1 MNSTSKWYKDWFN
14 TTYYHL
20 LYNKRDYKEAQNF
33 MAHLTDYLN
42 LNKGDHILDLACG
55 KGRHSIYLNSLGY
68 IVTGVDLSENSIA
81 EANKFSNKTLHFR
94 VHDMRNTFINKYDAI
109 LNLFTS
115 FGYFEDDNEDIKV
128 LKNIKN
134 GLKPN
139 GIAVIDYLNV
149 TKSIANII
157 PHETQQRG
165 NIKFDIKRFVSDN
178 FINKDIKFKDNDT
191 DYFFTEHVKCLN
203 FDKFKNYLNKVDMK
217 LIDCF
222 GDYDLNPFNKEN
234 SDRLILVIK

>member
-1 MNSTSKWYKDWFN
+1 MSSTSKWYKDWFN

-81 EANKFSNKTLHFR
+81 EANKFSNNTLHFK
-94 VHDMRNTFINKYDAI
+94 VQDMRDAFTNKYDAI

-115 FGYFEDDNEDIKV
+115 FGYFDDDKEDIKI
-128 LKNIKN
+128 LRNIKN
-134 GLKPN
+134 GLNKN

-149 TKSIANII
+149 TKSIANIV
-157 PHETQQRG
+157 PHEIQQRG
-165 NIKFDIKRFVSDN
+165 DIKFEIKRSVSNN
-178 FINKDIKFKDNDT
+178 FINKDISFRADDT
-191 DYFFTEHVKCLN
+191 DYFFTEHVKCLDQN
-203 FDKFKNYLNKVDMK
+203 KFKSYLNDVGLK
-217 LIDCF
+217 LIASF
-222 GDYDLNPFNKEN
+222 GDYDLNPFNEET
-234 SDRLILVIK
+234 SDRLILVFK